1 MYSVIGEIE
10 IDWRI
15 VDRIYLAGVTIYIH
29 YLSCLS
35 IFPTASETERERER
49 ERHRQTKER
58 EMEAKMI
65 RKRKKEWSR
74 MENENRT
81 ESMSTQHLI
90 I

>member
-35 IFPTASETERERER
+35 IFPTAREKEREKEREREREKERERER
-49 ERHRQTKER
+49 EREKER
-58 EMEAKMI
+58 GVNVRGRE
-65 RKRKKEWSR
+65 RGSEWER
-74 MENENRT
+74 
-81 ESMSTQHLI
+81 
-90 I
+90 